1 MNYGKA
7 IRTIRAAKNLEQ
19 KDLAGLANLNPSY
32 ISLIESNQ
40 RAPSAAALEALASAL
55 QVPLYLLMLLAS
67 EKEDLHGISA
77 GEATVLAEQL
87 LGVVFQSGAPTKTSE
102 RPARSRGKR

>member
-7 IRTIRAAKNLEQ
+7 IKTIRAAKNLDQ
-19 KDLAGLANLNPSY
+19 KELARLANLNASY

-40 RAPSAAALEALASAL
+40 RAPGPAALEALAKAL

-67 EKEDLHGISA
+67 DKEDLHGVSEK
-77 GEATVLAEQL
+77 EATLLARQL
-87 LGVVFQSGAPTKTSE
+87 LDVVLHANVSSKGA
-102 RPARSRGKR
+102 ARSGRTKR